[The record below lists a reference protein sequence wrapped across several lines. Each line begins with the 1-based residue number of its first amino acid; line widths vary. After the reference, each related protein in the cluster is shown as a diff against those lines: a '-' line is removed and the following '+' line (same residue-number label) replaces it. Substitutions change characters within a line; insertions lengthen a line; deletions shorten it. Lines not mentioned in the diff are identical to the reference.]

1 MRRVHPTGWRGDG
14 LAPVK
19 TLRALIFVIS
29 GHGSRPS
36 GGLQERSNWKDIDSA
51 GKLSIDYG
59 VTIIFIAAK
68 DEETT
73 LPKLFYSK
81 VPAVYNRST

>member
-59 VTIIFIAAK
+59 RDHYIH
-68 DEETT
+68 
-73 LPKLFYSK
+73 
-81 VPAVYNRST
+81 RSEGRGDDAS